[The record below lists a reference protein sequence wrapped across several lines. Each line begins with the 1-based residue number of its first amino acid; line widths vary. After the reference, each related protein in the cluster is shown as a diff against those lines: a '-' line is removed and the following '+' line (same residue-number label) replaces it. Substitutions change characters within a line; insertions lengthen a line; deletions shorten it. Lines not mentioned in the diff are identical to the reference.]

1 MPCCVAEPASVY
13 RDASEEL
20 SAFAGFG
27 PVISTAGIIVFSFI
41 VQVSHNNAQFPA
53 DETRL
58 NPVKQFSVGFI
69 AWPNASLRPMK
80 RNSFGRG

>member
-41 VQVSHNNAQFPA
+41 VQVSH
-53 DETRL
+53 
-58 NPVKQFSVGFI
+58 
-69 AWPNASLRPMK
+69 ASLPLMKLVWTRPY
-80 RNSFGRG
+80 N

>member
-41 VQVSHNNAQFPA
+41 VQVSH
-53 DETRL
+53 
-58 NPVKQFSVGFI
+58 
-69 AWPNASLRPMK
+69 ASLP
-80 RNSFGRG
+80 GR

>member
-1 MPCCVAEPASVY
+1 MVMCVAEPASVY
-13 RDASEEL
+13 RDTSEEL

-41 VQVSHNNAQFPA
+41 VQVRPLLAPA

-58 NPVKQFSVGFI
+58 DATRQLKLVQPVFCLFNRLQFR
-69 AWPNASLRPMK
+69 L
-80 RNSFGRG
+80 

>member
-1 MPCCVAEPASVY
+1 MVMCVAEPASVY

-41 VQVSHNNAQFPA
+41 VQVSHVAPA

-58 NPVKQFSVGFI
+58 DATRQLTTQACPTVFCLFNRLQFRLLI
-69 AWPNASLRPMK
+69 
-80 RNSFGRG
+80 